1 MALSSV
7 GMPTNR
13 STSSDSPSLNRVP
26 PPGSPLLLV
35 STDPESDVEVG
46 MVPARFSLRPRTAG
60 PRTGRREGFVR
71 TPRYRQDQPHR
82 AQRHFSNQPRRV
94 RPSQPVGRTV
104 RGFGFECFS
113 LQPCGG
119 NPMTYSYTQISQ
131 YLSCPRRY
139 RHRYLDGW
147 QEKDTRAAMLFGR
160 AFEQAV
166 AALFRR
172 EDPASVLFEQ
182 WSACKVMGLI

>member
-94 RPSQPVGRTV
+94 RPASQWEELLR
-104 RGFGFECFS
+104 RLFS
-113 LQPCGG
+113 AIF
-119 NPMTYSYTQISQ
+119 TISVAP
-131 YLSCPRRY
+131 LEHSCSK
-139 RHRYLDGW
+139 GAT
-147 QEKDTRAAMLFGR
+147 EIVK
-160 AFEQAV
+160 
-166 AALFRR
+166 
-172 EDPASVLFEQ
+172 
-182 WSACKVMGLI
+182 